1 MRISHVV
8 HGVASNPMNCSD
20 AVTIIVVLVWLGRND
35 RVCHDAGRLCW
46 GGASEGAFIWVWS
59 NSVVKGT
66 EFLRFGLTI
75 RRI

>member
-1 MRISHVV
+1 MYVFVNMTERIVWTDSV
-8 HGVASNPMNCSD
+8 HRSNR
-20 AVTIIVVLVWLGRND
+20 TT
-35 RVCHDAGRLCW
+35 
-46 GGASEGAFIWVWS
+46 SEGAFIWVRS

>member
-1 MRISHVV
+1 MEDNLKSLSKRQLKRAKQARELYEAMGTPTV
-8 HGVASNPMNCSD
+8 D
-20 AVTIIVVLVWLGRND
+20 DLT
-35 RVCHDAGRLCW
+35 
-46 GGASEGAFIWVWS
+46 SEGAFIWVWS

>member
-1 MRISHVV
+1 M
-8 HGVASNPMNCSD
+8 
-20 AVTIIVVLVWLGRND
+20 VLVNEGKY
-35 RVCHDAGRLCW
+35 A
-46 GGASEGAFIWVWS
+46 ASEGAFIWVWS